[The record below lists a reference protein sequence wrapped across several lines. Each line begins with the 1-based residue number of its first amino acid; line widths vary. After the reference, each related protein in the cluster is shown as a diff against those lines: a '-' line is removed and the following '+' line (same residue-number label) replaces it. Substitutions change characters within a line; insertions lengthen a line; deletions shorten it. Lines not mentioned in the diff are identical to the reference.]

1 MISAKL
7 QISEILLSD
16 LLLILAVSFESFVQ
30 PTIQTLILASII
42 IFFTFITA
50 FYKIQ
55 NLILKKQQ
63 QKQLHIIFNLRLLT
77 IVLFCALSNQ
87 ELTLLLINHLDLQF
101 NIKIAILSKLTLSAI
116 LYDSSNLITLPKNL
130 VFYSYFF
137 FVFLQIGIHYKY
149 TQNQQNEQ
157 LPQKLTQDA
166 PPTFHAKSQE
176 IKSFRQDENSKS
188 PGMSSSDIKPLQL
201 NSVQQV
207 INEDDIIMTNM
218 SWISNQS
225 VLVYNVEF
233 TIVYQT
239 FYLGKLQKNIG
250 DKLDCE
256 AMFLESTII
265 IGCKEINELLG
276 QSGFSDSI
284 FSDGSFL
291 LNNLN
296 EIHKCKIK
304 GQFSLKDL
312 TNLLIKDFEKWR
324 FFTLTIFKVKNDF
337 LDFDG
342 IQIKLFVNQIENHK
356 FVLFSLEHIPIPSKM
371 HNQETNL
378 VLQNIYLT
386 FSHESIN
393 YVNCILTYLLI
404 LIHHIDQQ
412 NNETNN
418 QTINFVTKDKEEYFI
433 NCLQNM
439 RYSSQRYTYFLY
451 SMKDYIFYLTNQ
463 LFFKMNA
470 IRMEDLLDELLINF
484 EPVLQLK
491 QIKLTTSVDLQDGNT
506 TIFSDADRIKQIIT
520 CLLNYFLQSSSK
532 SSIKLEIKSYTLQ
545 GVMITIKDTKSDFD
559 ELTKQRIINLTKILN
574 QQFKNQKAVN
584 ELDFTN
590 PLELQM
596 SILLCWQ
603 LAGSFKRGLEFL
615 IDSQGFCTFTFVIE
629 SQTSQMK
636 YPNSAAD
643 TGPIKILGKKK
654 YFETSLSLLLQEN
667 MNSNNPGGGESK
679 VLSFTQLSKQ
689 FSYKPTDPIDLQSA
703 YFSQLSKIRQETS
716 NSKAFPNSGTI
727 HKQSREH
734 SGSFSGTLK
743 QQIQSDSIQQI
754 TRILNRNNLSVVG
767 KIESPHESQR
777 TFTLIDFGQTEQA
790 ANQVRLPEFHPKL
803 LAHVIKYRLRT
814 NCCSKVLLLDNDPFS
829 IIVLQ
834 KVLQKY
840 DIKCDY
846 CFNGVQAMEIIE
858 NKKNQPCHCGNR
870 FYLLY
875 IIDLNIPILQGGEFV
890 QRIKQMMHM
899 GNMDKGFAIAT
910 ATLVDLN
917 SKLECFRNGMDYFI
931 TKPFDLLEISAAVT
945 YLDF

>member
-1 MISAKL
+1 MNNTKL
-7 QISEILLSD
+7 QISEILLSE
-16 LLLILAVSFESFVQ
+16 LLLILTISYETFNQFN
-30 PTIQTLILASII
+30 IQTLILACIN
-42 IFFTFITA
+42 IFFTFIIA
-50 FYKIQ
+50 YCKIQ
-55 NLILKKQQ
+55 NYILNKQY
-63 QKQLHIIFNLRLLT
+63 QKYFHILFNLRLLT
-77 IVLFCALSNQ
+77 IVLYFAFSNQ
-87 ELTLLLINHLDLQF
+87 ELALLLINHLELQY
-101 NIKIAILSKLTLSAI
+101 NLKLAILSKLALQAI
-116 LYDSSNLITLPKNL
+116 LFDHSNLITLPQNL
-130 VFYSYFF
+130 IFYSYCF
-137 FVFLQIGIHYKY
+137 FVFLQIGIHYKS
-149 TQNQQNEQ
+149 NQKQSKQQ
-157 LPQKLTQDA
+157 LPQRLTQDA

-188 PGMSSSDIKPLQL
+188 PGMSSLDIKPLQL

-207 INEDDIIMTNM
+207 LNEDDLIMTNM
-218 SWISNQS
+218 SWLSNQS
-225 VLVYNVEF
+225 VLVYNVDF

-239 FYLGKLQKNIG
+239 FYLGKLQKNIV

-256 AMFLESTII
+256 TTFLESTII
-265 IGCKEINELLG
+265 IGSKEINELLG

-304 GQFSLKDL
+304 GQFSIRDL
-312 TNLLIKDFEKWR
+312 SNFLIKDFEKWR

-337 LDFDG
+337 LDLDG

-356 FVLFSLEHIPIPSKM
+356 FILFSLEHIPIPPKI
-371 HNQETNL
+371 HNQETSL

-386 FSHESIN
+386 YSHESIN
-393 YVNCILTYLLI
+393 YVNCILTYILI

-412 NNETNN
+412 NNEQNSNN
-418 QTINFVTKDKEEYFI
+418 QINNQKNEYIF
-433 NCLQNM
+433 NSLQNM

-451 SMKDYIFYLTNQ
+451 SMKDYIFYLKNQ

-470 IRMEDLLDELLINF
+470 IKMEDLLDELLLNF

-491 QIKLTTSVDLQDGNT
+491 QIKLTSNVDLQDGNAI
-506 TIFSDADRIKQIIT
+506 IFSDAERIKQIIS
-520 CLLNYFLQSSSK
+520 CLLYYFLQSSSQ

-574 QQFKNQKAVN
+574 QQLKSQKAVN

-615 IDSQGFCTFTFVIE
+615 IDNQGFCTFTFVIE
-629 SQTSQMK
+629 SQNSQMK
-636 YPNSAAD
+636 YQNSAAD
-643 TGPIKILGKKK
+643 SGPIKILGKKK

-679 VLSFTQLSKQ
+679 LLSFTQLSKQ
-689 FSYKPTDPIDLQSA
+689 FSYKPTDPLDLQSA

-727 HKQSREH
+727 QKQSREH

-754 TRILNRNNLSVVG
+754 TRILNKNNLSVVG
-767 KIESPHESQR
+767 KIESPHESQQ

-790 ANQVRLPEFHPKL
+790 ANQVRLPDFYPKL
-803 LAHVIKYRLRT
+803 LTHVIKYRLRN

-829 IIVLQ
+829 VIVLQ
-834 KVLQKY
+834 QVLQKY

-846 CFNGVQAMEIIE
+846 CFSGVQAMEIIE
-858 NKKNQPCHCGNR
+858 TKKRQPCHCGNR

-875 IIDLNIPILQGGEFV
+875 IIDLNIPILRGGDFV
-890 QRIKQMMHM
+890 QQIKQMMQM

-910 ATLVDLN
+910 ATVVDLN

-931 TKPFDLLEISAAVT
+931 SKPFDLIEISAAVT

>member
-1 MISAKL
+1 MVCHFSIQETFN
-7 QISEILLSD
+7 QIN
-16 LLLILAVSFESFVQ
+16 
-30 PTIQTLILASII
+30 IQTLILACIN
-42 IFFTFITA
+42 IFLTFIIA
-50 FYKIQ
+50 YCKIQ
-55 NLILKKQQ
+55 NFILKKPS
-63 QKQLHIIFNLRLLT
+63 QKQFHFLFNLRLLT
-77 IVLFCALSNQ
+77 IVLYFAISNQ
-87 ELTLLLINHLDLQF
+87 ELSLLLINHLELQH
-101 NIKIAILSKLTLSAI
+101 NLKLAILSKLALQAI
-116 LYDSSNLITLPKNL
+116 LYDHSNLITLPQNL
-130 VFYSYFF
+130 IFYSYCF
-137 FVFLQIGIHYKY
+137 FVFLQIGMQCKFNEL
-149 TQNQQNEQ
+149 QSNQQ

-176 IKSFRQDENSKS
+176 IKSFRQDELSKS

-207 INEDDIIMTNM
+207 LNEDDLIMTNM
-218 SWISNQS
+218 SWLSNQS
-225 VLVYNVEF
+225 VLVYNIDF

-256 AMFLESTII
+256 ATFLESTIL
-265 IGCKEINELLG
+265 IGSKEINELLG
-276 QSGFSDSI
+276 QSGFSDSL

-296 EIHKCKIK
+296 EVHRCKIK
-304 GQFSLKDL
+304 GQFSLRDL
-312 TNLLIKDFEKWR
+312 TMFLIKDFEKWR
-324 FFTLTIFKVKNDF
+324 FFTMTIFKVKNDF
-337 LDFDG
+337 LDLDG
-342 IQIKLFVNQIENHK
+342 IQIKLFVNQIDNHK
-356 FVLFSLEHIPIPSKM
+356 FILFTLDHIPIAPKM
-371 HNQETNL
+371 QNQETSL

-386 FSHESIN
+386 YSHESIN
-393 YVNCILTYLLI
+393 YVNCILTYILI

-412 NNETNN
+412 QQQNNEQNN
-418 QTINFVTKDKEEYFI
+418 ESKNQISYSQKQLNNNKDEYI
-433 NCLQNM
+433 VNCLQNM
-439 RYSSQRYTYFLY
+439 RYSSQRFTYFLN

-470 IRMEDLLDELLINF
+470 IKMEDLLDELLLNF

-491 QIKLTTSVDLQDGNT
+491 QIKLTTNIDLQDGNAI
-506 TIFSDADRIKQIIT
+506 IFSDAERIKQIIS
-520 CLLNYFLQSSSK
+520 CLLYYFLQSSSQ

-559 ELTKQRIINLTKILN
+559 ELNKQRIINLTKILN
-574 QQFKNQKAVN
+574 QQLKSQKAVN

-615 IDSQGFCTFTFVIE
+615 IDNQGFCTFTFVIE

-636 YPNSAAD
+636 YQNSAAD
-643 TGPIKILGKKK
+643 SGPIKILGKKK

-667 MNSNNPGGGESK
+667 MNSNNPGGESK
-679 VLSFTQLSKQ
+679 LLSFTQLSKQ
-689 FSYKPTDPIDLQSA
+689 LSYKPTDPIDLQSA
-703 YFSQLSKIRQETS
+703 YFSQISKIRQETS
-716 NSKAFPNSGTI
+716 NSKAFLNSGTPY
-727 HKQSREH
+727 KQSREH

-767 KIESPHESQR
+767 KIESPHESQQ

-829 IIVLQ
+829 VIVLQ

-858 NKKNQPCHCGNR
+858 NKKRQPCHCGNR

-875 IIDLNIPILQGGEFV
+875 IIDLNIPILRGGEFV
-890 QRIKQMMHM
+890 QQIKQMMQL
-899 GNMDKGFAIAT
+899 GSMDKGFAIAT
-910 ATLVDLN
+910 ATVVDLN

-931 TKPFDLLEISAAVT
+931 SKPFDLIEISAAVT